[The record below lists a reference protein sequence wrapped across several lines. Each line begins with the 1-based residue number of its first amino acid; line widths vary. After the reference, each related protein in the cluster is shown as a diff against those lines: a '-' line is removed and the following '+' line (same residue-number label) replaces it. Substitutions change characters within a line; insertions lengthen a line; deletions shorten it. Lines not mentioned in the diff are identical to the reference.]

1 MRWVTLE
8 YVKKHSRIDYSAE
21 DEILDLYCQSAE
33 ETVLNIIGRTYD
45 EVVEQYGE
53 MPKAL
58 VQAGLMLVDVSYM
71 QRSPVSQTNLYAVPY
86 TFDFLVKPYMRLV
99 H

>member
-21 DEILDLYCQSAE
+21 DELLDLYCQSAE

-58 VQAGLMLVDVSYM
+58 VQAGLMLVDVSYL
-71 QRSPVSQTNLYAVPY
+71 QRSPVSVTSMYAVPY

>member
-21 DEILDLYCQSAE
+21 DELLDLYCQSAE
-33 ETVLNIIGRTYD
+33 ETVLSIIGRTYD

-58 VQAGLMLVDVSYM
+58 VQAGLMLVDVSYL
-71 QRSPVSQTNLYAVPY
+71 QRSPVSVTSMYAVPY
-86 TFDFLVKPYMRLV
+86 TFDMLVKPYMRLGY
-99 H
+99 

>member
-58 VQAGLMLVDVSYM
+58 VQAGLMLVDVSYL
-71 QRSPVSQTNLYAVPY
+71 QRSPVSTVSMYAVPY
-86 TFDFLVKPYMRLV
+86 TFDMLVKPYMRLV